1 MKIAFIEPK
10 TKKVRVITE
19 NNRDVSA
26 GVKFEA

>member
-10 TKKVRVITE
+10 TKKVRVIIE
-19 NNRDVSA
+19 NIRDVSA